1 MGRAPFIFTL
11 RFKLVA
17 MMLLLSLGLVAALV
31 LLYYQS
37 EKVLYNEFE
46 RRTAELSRA
55 IQFGLEE
62 VSGAGP
68 PDEKRLEAYLKR
80 LNPKGVREI
89 SIINTT
95 DRIVASTDPKNVGN
109 YITKSKK
116 EMIFQAELG
125 QPMKTEG
132 QVYNVTLPVVSQGK
146 QLGYVN
152 LRMGAEDFDLFLQ
165 TSMQRRIA
173 AALVVFA
180 LGTVV
185 AVWLAGRYTAPV
197 ERVVRAAGAVAA
209 GDLTVELPV
218 DRRDEIGALAQSFNA
233 MVGRLREER
242 DLRERLRKAEHL
254 AGIGQFSQSIAHE
267 IRNPLNFISL
277 SIDHLREAH
286 APAAAAAAAEFVA
299 LCENMKKEIQRVS
312 RFAQSFLEFGRPLE
326 LNRRPVAIG
335 PLIDGVLSLVTAK
348 AEHERV
354 VIVRELAAL
363 PELELEIDPDFIRTC
378 LYNLVL
384 NAFQAMP
391 GGGTLTIGTREER
404 GQLALVVA
412 DTGTGIPKEKLAK
425 VFDPFFTTKTEG
437 LGLGLALIK
446 RVIEE
451 HGGRVG
457 IESEEGRGS
466 AVTLYL
472 PLVPGTGERA

>member
-1 MGRAPFIFTL
+1 MGRAPFLFTL

-68 PDEKRLEAYLKR
+68 PDEKRLQAYLKR

-89 SIINTT
+89 SIISAT
-95 DRIVASTDPKNVGN
+95 DRIVASTDPKNIGK
-109 YITKSKK
+109 YITQSKK

-125 QPMKTEG
+125 QPMKSEG
-132 QVYNVTLPVVSQGK
+132 QSYNVTLPVVFQGK

-165 TSMQRRIA
+165 TSMKRRIA

-185 AVWLAGRYTAPV
+185 AFWLSGRYTAPV

-286 APAAAAAAAEFVA
+286 APADAAAAAEFAA

-335 PLIDGVLSLVTAK
+335 PLIDGVLALRHGQGRPRAGGDR
-348 AEHERV
+348 ARAG
-354 VIVRELAAL
+354 RAAGAGDRPGLHPHL
-363 PELELEIDPDFIRTC
+363 PLQPRAQRL
-378 LYNLVL
+378 
-384 NAFQAMP
+384 P
-391 GGGTLTIGTREER
+391 GDARRAARSRSARGRSAGCSRSSSPTPARGSRRRSWRRSSTRSSR
-404 GQLALVVA
+404 RR
-412 DTGTGIPKEKLAK
+412 P
-425 VFDPFFTTKTEG
+425 
-437 LGLGLALIK
+437 
-446 RVIEE
+446 
-451 HGGRVG
+451 
-457 IESEEGRGS
+457 RGS
-466 AVTLYL
+466 AS
-472 PLVPGTGERA
+472 GSRSSSGSSRSTGGAWASRARRGRAAP

>member
-1 MGRAPFIFTL
+1 MARVPFRSTL

-17 MMLLLSLGLVAALV
+17 MMLLLSLGLVATLV

-46 RRTAELSRA
+46 RRTSELSRA

-62 VSGAGP
+62 VSGSGP

-95 DRIVASTDPKNVGN
+95 DRIVASTDPKNVGK
-109 YITKSKK
+109 YITQRKK
-116 EMIFQAELG
+116 ELIFQAELG
-125 QPMKTEG
+125 QPMKSEG
-132 QVYNVTLPVVSQGK
+132 QVYNVTLPVISGGK

-152 LRMGAEDFDLFLQ
+152 LRVSAEDFDLFLQ
-165 TSMQRRIA
+165 TSMKRRIA
-173 AALVVFA
+173 AALIVFA
-180 LGTVV
+180 LGTIV
-185 AVWLAGRYTAPV
+185 AVSLAGWYTAPV

-209 GDLTVELPV
+209 GDLSAELPV
-218 DRRDEIGALAQSFNA
+218 DRRDEIGALAESFNY
-233 MVGRLREER
+233 MVRRLRDER

-277 SIDHLREAH
+277 SIDHLREAYPPTD
-286 APAAAAAAAEFVA
+286 PAAAGQFEV

-326 LNRRPVAIG
+326 LNRRPVSLA
-335 PLIDGVLSLVTAK
+335 PLLEGVLSLVSAK
-348 AEHERV
+348 AEHERIA
-354 VIVRELAAL
+354 IVRDLEAL
-363 PELELEIDPDFIRTC
+363 PELELDPDFFRTC
-378 LYNLVL
+378 IYNLVL

-391 GGGTLTIGTREER
+391 GGGTLTLRTRVDF
-404 GQLALVVA
+404 GHLALTVS

-457 IESEEGRGS
+457 IASEEGQGS
-466 AVTLYL
+466 VVTLFI
-472 PLVPGTGERA
+472 PLGHQDVLTNS

>member
-1 MGRAPFIFTL
+1 MARVPFRFTL
-11 RFKLVA
+11 KFKLVA
-17 MMLLLSLGLVAALV
+17 MMLLLSLGLVTTLV

-46 RRTAELSRA
+46 RRTSELSRA

-62 VSGAGP
+62 VSGSGP

-95 DRIVASTDPKNVGN
+95 DRIVASTDPKNVGK
-109 YITKSKK
+109 YITQSKK
-116 EMIFQAELG
+116 ELIFQAELG
-125 QPMKTEG
+125 QPLKSEG
-132 QVYNVTLPVVSQGK
+132 QVYNVTLPVILGGK

-152 LRMGAEDFDLFLQ
+152 LRMSAEDFDLFLQ
-165 TSMQRRIA
+165 TSMKRRIA
-173 AALVVFA
+173 AALIVFA
-180 LGTVV
+180 LGTIV
-185 AVWLAGRYTAPV
+185 AVYLAGRYTAPV
-197 ERVVRAAGAVAA
+197 ERVVRAAVAVAA
-209 GDLTVELPV
+209 GDLSAELPV
-218 DRRDEIGALAQSFNA
+218 DRHDEIGALAQSFNY
-233 MVGRLREER
+233 MVGRLRDER

-277 SIDHLREAH
+277 SIDHLREAYPP
-286 APAAAAAAAEFVA
+286 ADPAASAQFAV
-299 LCENMKKEIQRVS
+299 LCENMKAEIQRVS

-326 LNRRPVAIG
+326 LNRRAVALE
-335 PLIDGVLSLVTAK
+335 PLLEGVLSLVSAK
-348 AEHERV
+348 AEHERIA
-354 VIVRELAAL
+354 IVRELQTL
-363 PELELEIDPDFIRTC
+363 PELELDPDFIRTC
-378 LYNLVL
+378 IYNLVL

-391 GGGTLTIGTREER
+391 GGGTLKLRAQEQSGY
-404 GQLALVVA
+404 LALTVA
-412 DTGTGIPKEKLAK
+412 DTGMGIPQEKLAR

-451 HGGRVG
+451 HGGRVS
-457 IESEEGRGS
+457 IESEEGQGS
-466 AVTLYL
+466 AVTLFL
-472 PLVPGTGERA
+472 PLGKTGGVAV

>member
-68 PDEKRLEAYLKR
+68 PDEKRLAAYLKR

-95 DRIVASTDPKNVGN
+95 DRIVASTDPKNVGK
-109 YITKSKK
+109 YITQSKK

-132 QVYNVTLPVVSQGK
+132 QVYNVTLPVISQGK

-152 LRMGAEDFDLFLQ
+152 LRIGAEDFDLFLR
-165 TSMQRRIA
+165 TSMVRRIGV
-173 AALVVFA
+173 ALAVFA
-180 LGTVV
+180 VGTVV

-209 GDLTVELPV
+209 GDLAVELPV

-277 SIDHLREAH
+277 SIDHLREAYP
-286 APAAAAAAAEFVA
+286 PAEPAEASQFDA
-299 LCENMKKEIQRVS
+299 LCDNMKKEIQRVS

-326 LNRRPVAIG
+326 LNRRPVALG
-335 PLIDGVLSLVTAK
+335 PLVEGVLSLVTAK
-348 AEHERV
+348 AAHEK
-354 VIVRELAAL
+354 IAIARELTAL
-363 PELELEIDPDFIRTC
+363 PELELDPDFIRTC

-404 GQLALVVA
+404 GQLALRVA
-412 DTGTGIPKEKLAK
+412 DTGTGIPREKLAK

-457 IESEEGRGS
+457 IESEEGKGS

-472 PLVPGTGERA
+472 PLGMRGA

>member
-1 MGRAPFIFTL
+1 
-11 RFKLVA
+11 
-17 MMLLLSLGLVAALV
+17 
-31 LLYYQS
+31 
-37 EKVLYNEFE
+37 
-46 RRTAELSRA
+46 
-55 IQFGLEE
+55 
-62 VSGAGP
+62 
-68 PDEKRLEAYLKR
+68 
-80 LNPKGVREI
+80 
-89 SIINTT
+89 
-95 DRIVASTDPKNVGN
+95 
-109 YITKSKK
+109 
-116 EMIFQAELG
+116 
-125 QPMKTEG
+125 
-132 QVYNVTLPVVSQGK
+132 
-146 QLGYVN
+146 
-152 LRMGAEDFDLFLQ
+152 
-165 TSMQRRIA
+165 
-173 AALVVFA
+173 
-180 LGTVV
+180 
-185 AVWLAGRYTAPV
+185 
-197 ERVVRAAGAVAA
+197 VAA
-209 GDLTVELPV
+209 GDLAVELPV

-277 SIDHLREAH
+277 SIDHLREAY
-286 APAAAAAAAEFVA
+286 APAAAAEAAAFAA
-299 LCENMKKEIQRVS
+299 LCDNMKKEIQRVS

-335 PLIDGVLSLVTAK
+335 PLIEGVLALVTAK
-348 AEHERV
+348 ADHEQV
-354 VIVRELAAL
+354 TIARELAAL
-363 PELELEIDPDFIRTC
+363 PELEIDPDFIRTC

-391 GGGTLTIGTREER
+391 GGGTLTVGTREER

-451 HGGRVG
+451 HGGRVS

-466 AVTLYL
+466 AVTLAL
-472 PLVPGTGERA
+472 PLGNAKG

>member
-1 MGRAPFIFTL
+1 MGRVRFRFTL
-11 RFKLVA
+11 KLKLVA
-17 MMLLLSLGLVAALV
+17 MMLLLSLGLVATLV

-37 EKVLYNEFE
+37 EKLLYNEFE

-68 PDEKRLEAYLKR
+68 PDEKRLAAYLKR

-95 DRIVASTDPKNVGN
+95 DRIVASTDPKNVGK
-109 YITKSKK
+109 YISERKK
-116 EMIFQAELG
+116 ELIFQAELG
-125 QPMKTEG
+125 QPMKSEG
-132 QVYNVTLPVVSQGK
+132 QVYQVTLPVISQGK

-152 LRMGAEDFDLFLQ
+152 LRMGTEDFDLFLQ
-165 TSMQRRIA
+165 SSMKRRIA

-185 AVWLAGRYTAPV
+185 AVFLAGRYTAPV
-197 ERVVRAAGAVAA
+197 ERVARAAGAVAA
-209 GDLTVELPV
+209 GDLSAELPV
-218 DRRDEIGALAQSFNA
+218 DGSDEVGTLARSFNY

-277 SIDHLREAH
+277 SIDHLREAYPPSD
-286 APAAAAAAAEFVA
+286 PAAAAQFEA

-326 LNRRPVAIG
+326 LNRRPVALG
-335 PLIDGVLSLVTAK
+335 PLIEGVLALVSAK

-354 VIVRELAAL
+354 AIVRELEAL
-363 PELELEIDPDFIRTC
+363 PELELDPDFMRTC
-378 LYNLVL
+378 LYNLLL

-391 GGGTLTIGTREER
+391 GGGTLTLRTRQDA
-404 GQLALVVA
+404 GWLVLTVA

-446 RVIEE
+446 RVVEE

-457 IESEEGRGS
+457 IESEPGRGS
-466 AVTLYL
+466 AVTLTL
-472 PLVPGTGERA
+472 PLPGARG

>member
-1 MGRAPFIFTL
+1 MARAPFRFTL

-68 PDEKRLEAYLKR
+68 PDEKRLQAYLKR

-89 SIINTT
+89 SIISTT
-95 DRIVASTDPKNVGN
+95 DKIVASTDPKTVGK
-109 YITKSKK
+109 YITQSKK

-132 QVYNVTLPVVSQGK
+132 QFYNVTLPVESQGK

-152 LRMGAEDFDLFLQ
+152 LRIGAEDFDLFLQ
-165 TSMQRRIA
+165 TSMVRRIA
-173 AALVVFA
+173 VALAVFA
-180 LGTVV
+180 VGTVV
-185 AVWLAGRYTAPV
+185 AIWLAARYTAPL

-209 GDLTVELPV
+209 GDLAVELPV
-218 DRRDEIGALAQSFNA
+218 DRRDEVGTLATSFNA

-286 APAAAAAAAEFVA
+286 APADAAAAAEFVA

-326 LNRRPVAIG
+326 LNRRRVAIG
-335 PLIDGVLSLVTAK
+335 PLIEGVLALVAAK
-348 AEHERV
+348 AQHEDV
-354 VIVRELAAL
+354 AIALELEAL
-363 PELELEIDPDFIRTC
+363 PELDLDPDFFRTC

-391 GGGTLTIGTREER
+391 GGGTLSIGAREER

-446 RVIEE
+446 RVVEE

-457 IESEEGRGS
+457 IASEEGRGS

-472 PLVPGTGERA
+472 PLPAQGGTRV

>member
-1 MGRAPFIFTL
+1 MGRAPFLFTL

-17 MMLLLSLGLVAALV
+17 MMLLLSLGLVTILV

-46 RRTAELSRA
+46 RRTADLSRA
-55 IQFGLEE
+55 IQFGLAE
-62 VSGAGP
+62 VSGSGP
-68 PDEKRLEAYLKR
+68 PDEKRLQAYLKR

-95 DRIVASTDPKNVGN
+95 DRIVASTEASAVGK
-109 YITKSKK
+109 YITQSKK

-125 QPMKTEG
+125 QPLKSEG
-132 QVYNVTLPVVSQGK
+132 QVYNVTLPVIAQGK

-152 LRMGAEDFDLFLQ
+152 LRIGAEDFDLFLQ
-165 TSMQRRIA
+165 TSMVRRIG
-173 AALVVFA
+173 AALAVFA

-185 AVWLAGRYTAPV
+185 AVYLAGRYTAPV

-209 GDLTVELPV
+209 GDLSIELPV
-218 DRRDEIGALAQSFNA
+218 GRRDEIGALAQSFNA
-233 MVGRLREER
+233 MVGRLRDER

-277 SIDHLREAH
+277 SIDHLRETY
-286 APAAAAAAAEFVA
+286 APAGAAEAAQFAA

-326 LNRRPVAIG
+326 LNRRPVELG
-335 PLIDGVLSLVTAK
+335 PLVEGVLSLVSAK
-348 AEHERV
+348 AGHEGIA
-354 VIVRELAAL
+354 IVRELEAL
-363 PELELEIDPDFIRTC
+363 PVLELDPDFIRTC

-391 GGGTLTIGTREER
+391 GGGTLTIAARER
-404 GQLALVVA
+404 DGQLALSVA
-412 DTGTGIPKEKLAK
+412 DTGTGIPKAKLAK

-472 PLVPGTGERA
+472 PLPAGGARA

>member
-1 MGRAPFIFTL
+1 MGRTPFLFTL
-11 RFKLVA
+11 RFKLVV

-46 RRTAELSRA
+46 RRTSELSRA

-68 PDEKRLEAYLKR
+68 PDEKRLAAYLKR

-95 DRIVASTDPKNVGN
+95 DRIVASTDPKSVGK
-109 YITKSKK
+109 YITQSKK

-132 QVYNVTLPVVSQGK
+132 QIYNVTLPVISQGK

-165 TSMQRRIA
+165 TSMKRRIA

-180 LGTVV
+180 LGTLV
-185 AVWLAGRYTAPV
+185 AVFLAGRYTAPV
-197 ERVVRAAGAVAA
+197 ERVVKAAGAVAA
-209 GDLTVELPV
+209 GDLSVQLPGG
-218 DRRDEIGALAQSFNA
+218 RRDEIGALAQSFNS

-277 SIDHLREAH
+277 SIDHLREAY
-286 APAAAAAAAEFVA
+286 APAGAAEGAQFAA
-299 LCENMKKEIQRVS
+299 LCDNMKKEIQRVS

-326 LNRRPVAIG
+326 LNRRPVALG
-335 PLIDGVLSLVTAK
+335 PLIEGVLSLVSAK
-348 AEHERV
+348 AEHEKIG
-354 VIVRELAAL
+354 IVRELAAL
-363 PELELEIDPDFIRTC
+363 PELEIDPDFIRTC

-391 GGGTLTIGTREER
+391 GGGTMTVGTREVGAEL
-404 GQLALVVA
+404 GLVVA
-412 DTGTGIPKEKLAK
+412 DTGRGIPKEKLAK

-457 IESEEGRGS
+457 IESEEGKGS
-466 AVTLYL
+466 AVTLFL
-472 PLVPGTGERA
+472 PLARAGRAAA